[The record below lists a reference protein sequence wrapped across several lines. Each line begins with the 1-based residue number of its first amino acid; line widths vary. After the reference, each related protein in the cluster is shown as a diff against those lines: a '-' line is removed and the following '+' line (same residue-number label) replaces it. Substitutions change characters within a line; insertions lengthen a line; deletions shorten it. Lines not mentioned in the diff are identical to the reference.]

1 MATVNRRPKGH
12 KWIQFTAPDGR
23 RKTIRLGKTSKA
35 QAQAA
40 KRHVENL
47 LAAGLLGDRPDFVT
61 AQWLASLS
69 DVLHQRVVA
78 AGLAQPR
85 DKHTLAELL
94 RQFRDSLNVKTS
106 TEGVVG
112 RTIENLERFFDGDQD
127 VRQMTEAQADQF
139 KAWLQREGG
148 HKGKGLADATV
159 SRRCRR
165 ARQILELAIKKRW
178 ITVNPFSAVKGRGE
192 SNRSRDYF
200 VDRDLI
206 DRILKA
212 ASDAEF
218 RLILALCRFGGLR
231 CPSEIVPLH
240 WSAVNW
246 TESRLTVASPK
257 TEQHEDHESRI
268 IPIFTEIRPYL
279 DELWDQA
286 PAGAELMF
294 PNHQVSGAALR
305 KKLEKLCR
313 SLGIPLWRKP
323 FNNMRATRDTELRD
337 SYPAHVCVAWLGHSE
352 EIARKHYL
360 QIAKEHWDT
369 AIRVSPHSEGC
380 DVKPDAP

>member
-1 MATVNRRPKGH
+1 
-12 KWIQFTAPDGR
+12 
-23 RKTIRLGKTSKA
+23 
-35 QAQAA
+35 
-40 KRHVENL
+40 
-47 LAAGLLGDRPDFVT
+47 
-61 AQWLASLS
+61 
-69 DVLHQRVVA
+69 
-78 AGLAQPR
+78 
-85 DKHTLAELL
+85 
-94 RQFRDSLNVKTS
+94 
-106 TEGVVG
+106 
-112 RTIENLERFFDGDQD
+112 
-127 VRQMTEAQADQF
+127 
-139 KAWLQREGG
+139 
-148 HKGKGLADATV
+148 
-159 SRRCRR
+159 
-165 ARQILELAIKKRW
+165 
-178 ITVNPFSAVKGRGE
+178 
-192 SNRSRDYF
+192 
-200 VDRDLI
+200 
-206 DRILKA
+206 
-212 ASDAEF
+212 
-218 RLILALCRFGGLR
+218 
-231 CPSEIVPLH
+231 LH